1 MKRSFVWMMAA
12 ILVCGSTVLFS
23 CNGDDKFS
31 SDVRIEYEPGY
42 QETINN
48 IMQSVKTDMEAVN
61 FNDLSPLAEAL
72 RNGVAIVNWNETDRE
87 GEQQQV
93 VAGLQ
98 SLLDSF
104 FDSENPKTFDKSW
117 SFSNLSKTLQL
128 VVNVGMAFDKNA
140 NGQYVG
146 DRNYSHTFD
155 VVVNDTLTYK
165 IVFGTEK
172 STGVSLAGIDNVIHR
187 KLMID
192 RNGSTVLAVNANQN
206 LDASMNGYH
215 IKATQLGTSSLEYKD
230 MKFSLERTQ
239 HNIDSVTSNFV
250 YSREG
255 SKVVDIRLK
264 GENDLTL
271 EKLLQH
277 NVVFKGELE
286 ASLSDGM
293 LGLKS
298 NILNMN
304 KFYLAGLELAGIGI
318 KGGSKEKCQELTDAF
333 NSVVNSNLLLNGTE
347 FGMVTFKPIASDSL
361 PDIYRPELV
370 LRQLPISEDS
380 GELVL
385 KDFLAMMG
393 LSFDNIINM
402 LLGQDTE

>member
-1 MKRSFVWMMAA
+1 MMVA
-12 ILVCGSTVLFS
+12 ILVCGSAVLFS

-230 MKFSLERTQ
+230 MRFAMERTQ
-239 HNIDSVTSNFV
+239 HNIGSAASNFV
-250 YSREG
+250 YHKAG
-255 SKVVDIRLK
+255 SEVLGIKMK
-264 GENDLTL
+264 SENNLSL

-277 NVVFKGELE
+277 GVVFKGELE
-286 ASLSDGM
+286 LSINDGM
-293 LGLKS
+293 LKLES
-298 NILNMN
+298 NVDNMN
-304 KFYLAGLELAGIGI
+304 KFYLASIGLAGIGI
-318 KGGSKEKCQELTDAF
+318 AGSSQENCQKQADAF
-333 NSVVNSNLLLNGTE
+333 NAVVNSKLSL
-347 FGMVTFKPIASDSL
+347 FGAEQGVVMIEPVTTDSVSNR
-361 PDIYRPELV
+361 YRPELV
-370 LRQLPISEDS
+370 LQPTDD
-380 GELVL
+380 GEKIIL
-385 KDFLAMMG
+385 KDFFEEIG
-393 LSFDNIINM
+393 LSFKNIIEM
-402 LLGQDTE
+402 ITGQ